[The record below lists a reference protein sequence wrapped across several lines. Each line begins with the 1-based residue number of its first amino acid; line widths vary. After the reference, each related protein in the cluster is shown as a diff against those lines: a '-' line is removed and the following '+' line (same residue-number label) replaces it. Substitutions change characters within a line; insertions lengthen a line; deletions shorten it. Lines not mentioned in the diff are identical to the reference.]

1 MAEFETTDQM
11 QQNLALLGN
20 RYEVDGQSL
29 PGHIEGLFFSQYLSY
44 WDYIHSATLLSLQT
58 PRTAFP
64 DEMIFIV
71 YHQITEL
78 YFKLILW
85 EIEQLT
91 SPTVLPDYA
100 FLAKIERICRYYE
113 NLVYSFDMLISGMD
127 KHQFQKFRTALTP
140 ASGFQSV
147 QYRLIE
153 IYATDAINL
162 VDADQR
168 FNISSSV
175 ENMYAQ
181 FYWKKGATNLVTS
194 RKNVGLVEFE
204 KKYDRM
210 LCRKVVN
217 YQHCNLWARYKE
229 EFFCADLKSDI
240 QAAMRRM
247 DQLANVKWPLSHL
260 RAATKFLQKGKETFS
275 ATGGTNW
282 KQYLPPSYQQIS
294 FFPDLWT
301 RGERDDW
308 GKAHIMDLMAQS
320 I

>member
-1 MAEFETTDQM
+1 MVEFRTADQT
-11 QQNLALLGN
+11 QQNLALLGH

-29 PGHIEGLFFSQYLSY
+29 SGHLEGLFFSQYLNY
-44 WDYIHSATLLSLQT
+44 WDYIHSTTLLSLQT
-58 PRTAFP
+58 PRTAFA

-91 SPTVLPDYA
+91 SITVLSDYA
-100 FLAKIERICRYYE
+100 FLAKIERINRYYE
-113 NLVYSFDMLISGMD
+113 NLVCSFDVLISGMD

-162 VDADQR
+162 VAADQR
-168 FNISSSV
+168 FKTSSSV
-175 ENMYAQ
+175 ENLYAH
-181 FYWKKGATNLVTS
+181 FYWKKGATDLATNK
-194 RKNVGLVEFE
+194 KNIGLVEFE
-204 KKYDRM
+204 KKYDSM
-210 LCRKVVN
+210 LCRKVVQF
-217 YQHCNLWARYKE
+217 QHRNLWARYKE
-229 EFFCADLKSDI
+229 EFLCADLKSDI

-301 RGERDDW
+301 RSEREDW
-308 GKAHIMDLMAQS
+308 GKAHIMDLMAQP